1 MLVVKGFIIGIAKV
15 IPGVSGAVLAISLGL
30 YEKGLNAITHFFQ
43 DIKQN
48 FKFLCSVGLGVG
60 LAIVLGSK
68 IIAFLLNSYALQV
81 ILLFLGLIIGGIP
94 SLYVKVKKYPKNS
107 SHIISFLICFLGV
120 VGLSFLPVHLKEQ
133 TTNLFIY
140 LFIGFIDAATM
151 VIPGISGTAI
161 LMLLGLYEV
170 AIGLFASIDSISN
183 IFLNLSSLIP
193 YGCGL
198 GIGILIV
205 SFFMNYMFTHHDGLT
220 YYGIFGFQVS
230 AILSILLEILQY
242 GYTSSQL
249 LLGLLFLI
257 LGIWISHYLDKWS

>member
-30 YEKGLNAITHFFQ
+30 YEKGLDAITHFFQ
-43 DIKQN
+43 NVKQN

-81 ILLFLGLIIGGIP
+81 ILLFLGLIIGGVP
-94 SLYVKVKKYPKNS
+94 SLFTKIKKYPKKGT
-107 SHIISFLICFLGV
+107 HIISFLICFGCV
-120 VGLSFLPVHLKEQ
+120 IALSFLPFQLKEQ
-133 TTNLFIY
+133 STNWFIY

-170 AIGLFASIDSISN
+170 AIGLFASIDFIAN
-183 IFLNLSSLIP
+183 IFLNLTSLIP

-198 GIGILIV
+198 SFGILLV
-205 SFFMNYMFTHHDGLT
+205 SFFMNYMFSHHEGVT
-220 YYGIFGFQVS
+220 YYGILGFQIS
-230 AILSILLEILQY
+230 AILAILLEVLQY
-242 GYTSSQL
+242 GYSGIQL
-249 LLGLLFLI
+249 LLGMFFLI
-257 LGIWISHYLDKWS
+257 LGIWISRYLEEWS